1 MGVGPLMSRFTDL
14 GKYSSRAYDFNLI
27 AFLIKIAEHVCT
39 LRYKITK
46 IKFKVKVEYCGQ
58 GHGKGQ
64 KLKIV
69 ISRVLIEIEKPN

>member
-46 IKFKVKVEYCGQ
+46 IKIKVKVEY
-58 GHGKGQ
+58 
-64 KLKIV
+64 
-69 ISRVLIEIEKPN
+69 

>member
-1 MGVGPLMSRFTDL
+1 MTRFTDL
-14 GKYSSRAYDFNLI
+14 LKILFSSCDFNFI

-39 LRYKITK
+39 FRCKITK

-69 ISRVLIEIEKPN
+69 ISRVLIEIKKPN